1 MLIKPFILLVLVA
14 ALTACEGLYEDDGIP
29 RIRTQADVVAYNA
42 TVVADS
48 DKLVCSRERV
58 IGTNIPQFICMTV
71 RQRVRM
77 QEEAQE
83 DVGFLSRTL
92 GVGTG
97 GASPQ

>member
-1 MLIKPFILLVLVA
+1 MIKPLNLLVLVV
-14 ALTACEGLYEDDGIP
+14 ALTGCESLYEDDGIP

-42 TVVADS
+42 TVAADN

-58 IGTNIPQFICMTV
+58 VGTNIPQFICMTV

-97 GASPQ
+97 GGAPQ

>member
-1 MLIKPFILLVLVA
+1 MIKPLNLLVLVV
-14 ALTACEGLYEDDGIP
+14 ALTGCESLYEDGGIP

-42 TVVADS
+42 TVTADN
-48 DKLVCSRERV
+48 DKLVCTRERV
-58 IGTNIPQFICMTV
+58 VGTNIPQFICMTV

-97 GASPQ
+97 GGAPQ